1 MISHT
6 NFNPQ
11 ATASNGSSAVM
22 VTEIGGKLT
31 LGSYA
36 PSSLGKPENE
46 VLFRQL
52 FLEAANKLGWKKDR
66 RTKSGWRKI

>member
-1 MISHT
+1 MISHK
-6 NFNPQ
+6 NLNPQ

-36 PSSLGKPENE
+36 PSSLGKPGNE
-46 VLFRQL
+46 ELFKQL
-52 FLEAANKLGWKKDR
+52 FEQAAQKLGWKKDR
-66 RTKSGWRKI
+66 HTKSGWRKI